1 MNDRRRPGAD
11 SERRQAA
18 QRRGR
23 WAEHAA
29 LLWLRLKFY
38 RILDRNLRLRGGE
51 LDLVARRGRTL
62 VFVEVKRRADLGASA
77 EAITA
82 RQRQRI
88 RRAAEEYLQHR
99 PKLRGLDARFDALLI
114 VPGRAPRH
122 IVDAWRE

>member
-1 MNDRRRPGAD
+1 MTRRSGVPETERRR
-11 SERRQAA
+11 AA

-38 RILDRNLRLRGGE
+38 RVLDRNLRLTGGE
-51 LDLVARRGRTL
+51 LDLVVRRGRTL
-62 VFVEVKRRADLGASA
+62 VFVEVKRRADFASSA

-88 RRAAEEYLQHR
+88 KRAAEEYLQRR
-99 PKLRGLDARFDALLI
+99 PQLRDLDARFDALLI

-122 IVDAWRE
+122 IVDAWQE